1 MKKAIKVKNQKK
13 VLIRNKDRNNNN
25 QLKKL
30 ELKINKLNHK
40 GNSRKPTFC

>member
-30 ELKINKLNHK
+30 ELKINKLNH
-40 GNSRKPTFC
+40 GYSMKPTFC